1 VAAQFRGLGS
11 RSKRAPQLLSR
22 AAPRA
27 GSVSGRKPNRSPE
40 KERGPDQTSAQTE
53 PDVFALDARK
63 LSVGPSNG
71 VMRRTPKWSR
81 P

>member
-1 VAAQFRGLGS
+1 MAAQFRGLGS

-40 KERGPDQTSAQTE
+40 REMRSGSDLRANRARRFS
-53 PDVFALDARK
+53 LDARK